1 MDSKQISIYL
11 VSEMRK
17 LKVTQ
22 ISPLMLSAIYY
33 LSAQTW
39 KGVTG

>member
-1 MDSKQISIYL
+1 MSIYL

-22 ISPLMLSAIYY
+22 ISPLTLSAVYY
-33 LSAQTW
+33 LSDQT
-39 KGVTG
+39 